1 MSSLYVHIPF
11 CKSICSYCD
20 FAKVFYKKD
29 WAFSYLKAL
38 KKELEPLRKNRY
50 DTIYIGGGTP
60 TSLDDS
66 LFEELLKSISPLRK
80 KRCEWSVE
88 SNPECLSEAKLELL
102 KKYGV
107 NRLSIGIQSSNA
119 SLLSLMGR
127 KHTFLE
133 AQNAIKVAKEIGFD
147 NINVDLIYALQG
159 ESIDILDSD
168 ISNFLSLDVAHI
180 SAYTLILEEGTKLK
194 CGNYIPLSEEEE
206 AYQYEY
212 LSQKLEENGYSH
224 YEISNFAKRG
234 YECKHNLVY
243 WKDKEY
249 DAIGLGASGYKN
261 NIRYCNTKNLSSYLK
276 GNYKASEEKIDLS
289 SDLEYFFI
297 TNLRLAEGF
306 SLKDFED
313 RFAFSFVEK
322 YHKEIDKLNK
332 DGLLAIEKGNVKAT
346 KKGFLL
352 LDRILLELI

>member
-38 KKELEPLRKNRY
+38 KKELESYKNSRY

-60 TSLDDS
+60 TSLEDS
-66 LFEELLKSISPLRK
+66 LFEELLKSLSPLRK
-80 KRCEWSVE
+80 EKCEWSVE
-88 SNPECLSEAKLELL
+88 SNPECLSDAKLELL

-119 SLLSLMGR
+119 SLLSLLER

-133 AQNAIKVAKEIGFD
+133 AENAIKMAKEKGFM

-168 ISNFLSLDVAHI
+168 ISSFLALEVPHI

-194 CGNYIPLSEEEE
+194 RDNYLPLSEDEE
-206 AYQYEY
+206 ASQYEY

-224 YEISNFAKRG
+224 YEISNFAKKG
-234 YECKHNLVY
+234 YECQHNLVY
-243 WKDKEY
+243 WKDQEY
-249 DAIGLGASGYKN
+249 DAIGLGASGYKD
-261 NIRYCNTKNLSSYLK
+261 NIRYSNTKNLSSYLK
-276 GNYKASEEKIDLS
+276 GNCRASEEKIDFS
-289 SDLEYFFI
+289 SGLEYFFI
-297 TNLRLAEGF
+297 TNLRLQEGF
-306 SLKDFED
+306 SLVEFEE
-313 RFAFSFVEK
+313 RFTFSFEEK
-322 YHKEIDKLNK
+322 YRKEIDSLGKN
-332 DGLLAIEKGNVKAT
+332 GLLTIEKGHVKAT